1 MLIIKLK
8 LCFFY
13 FVLIKQFY
21 VLCLNNG
28 LALTPPMGWLAWER
42 FQCNIRCD
50 ISPENCIREELFM
63 EMANRFVEDGFRDAG
78 YTYINIDD
86 CWMNPHRSKDGNL
99 YPDYSRFRRGI
110 KFLADYMH
118 SRNLKLGIYQTFGLK
133 TCMGFPGI
141 IGHMKQDASMFAS
154 WDVDMV
160 KLDGCFTHPSKMDE
174 GYIEFGKF
182 LNQTARPMIYS
193 CSWPYYQLMSNMEL
207 LIGNFHLTPGQSR
220 AQMAIWCIIPAPLLM
235 SNDLRDIKP
244 IFRDILIDKRAIA
257 INQDH
262 LGLPGKRIY
271 KKNSFEVWK
280 RPIAPISGNETSYA
294 LLFLNRQP
302 KKRYVSFSPIEF
314 EMNSKNGY
322 LATKAFSDEDFGIV
336 YPNGAI
342 DIVVQGLDVVLL
354 NFKLDI
360 T

>member
-1 MLIIKLK
+1 
-8 LCFFY
+8 
-13 FVLIKQFY
+13 
-21 VLCLNNG
+21 
-28 LALTPPMGWLAWER
+28 
-42 FQCNIRCD
+42 
-50 ISPENCIREELFM
+50 M

-193 CSWPYYQLMSNMEL
+193 CSWPYYQLMSNMEPMYESIAQHCNLWRNYHDIKDSWQSIEMIIDFFGDNQEVLSKHTGPGHWNDPDML